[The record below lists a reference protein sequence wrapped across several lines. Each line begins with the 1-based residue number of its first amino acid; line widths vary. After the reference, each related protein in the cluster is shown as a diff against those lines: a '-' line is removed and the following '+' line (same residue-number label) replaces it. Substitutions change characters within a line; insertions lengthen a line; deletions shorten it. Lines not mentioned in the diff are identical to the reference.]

1 MTNDIIIR
9 RIYSK
14 KTLERLRKK
23 INYLGSNTKVNLY
36 TFLNIKLILLVII
49 FIGLLLLSKYGYI
62 LAPVCTVAF
71 YLSYDYLI
79 LDIPIK
85 RRENVLEH
93 DAIFFFEVL
102 SLSLQSDRNL
112 KKCLEITSSSI
123 DNELSK
129 EVKTA
134 LKEVKLGKSLTE
146 ALTNMRSRIKS
157 ESIDNLLLNLIE
169 ANMYGN
175 NIIDALNNQI
185 VYITDKRILKIK
197 GEINKMPMKV
207 SIISVLF
214 FIPIIMLLV
223 LAPVLITYFIK

>member
-9 RIYSK
+9 RIFTK
-14 KTLERLRKK
+14 KTLANLNKK
-23 INYLGSNTKVNLY
+23 ISYLGSNTKINLY
-36 TFLNIKLILLVII
+36 TFLNIKLILIVLI
-49 FIGLLLLSKYGYI
+49 FVGFLLFSKYGYI
-62 LAPVCTVAF
+62 LAPVLTVVAYF
-71 YLSYDYLI
+71 GYDYLL
-79 LDIPIK
+79 LDLPIK
-85 RRENVLEH
+85 RREGILEH

-112 KKCLEITSSSI
+112 LKCLETVSDAI

-129 EVKTA
+129 EVKVV
-134 LKEVKLGKSLTE
+134 LKEVKLGKSLNE
-146 ALTNMRSRIKS
+146 ALTNMRGRIKS

-175 NIIDALNNQI
+175 NIIDALNNQ
-185 VYITDKRILKIK
+185 VEYITDKRILKIK

-207 SIISVLF
+207 SVISVLF

-223 LAPVLITYFIK
+223 LAPVLISYFIK